1 MTLADK
7 LNEKRKLQVAPN
19 IFDFYEWYTSIG
31 GVIENKHFDLIVEK
45 FKKNR

>member
-7 LNEKRKLQVAPN
+7 LNAKTKLKDKPN

-31 GVIENKHFDLIVEK
+31 GVIENKHFDLVVEK
-45 FKKNR
+45 FKKNI